1 MALIQ
6 QVKDGKFVDETTG
19 KSSTSTKSSE
29 KDKKTNELGYDQFL
43 QILCAEMQYQDPLEP
58 TSNTEYIAQL
68 ATFSQLESQLSV
80 QSTIEASSANDL
92 VGKYVI
98 MKVTSSTTGETSY
111 IAGTCDY
118 VLHKNGETFLSV
130 NDGLYNLKDLDTVA
144 DATYMEAVTL
154 AETIKSA
161 ISLLPSKK

>member
-1 MALIQ
+1 
-6 QVKDGKFVDETTG
+6 
-19 KSSTSTKSSE
+19 
-29 KDKKTNELGYDQFL
+29 
-43 QILCAEMQYQDPLEP
+43 MQYQDPLEP

-111 IAGTCDY
+111 IAEPVIMYFTKTEK
-118 VLHKNGETFLSV
+118 HFFLSMM
-130 NDGLYNLKDLDTVA
+130 DFT
-144 DATYMEAVTL
+144 T
-154 AETIKSA
+154 
-161 ISLLPSKK
+161 